1 MNEFIATAKKA
12 AMEAGKILRDGFLKH
27 HKLIYKKA
35 HFQAIVTSVDFASER
50 MIRRIIHAAHPTHA
64 MLGEERGMTSGT
76 PSPYL
81 WIIDPIDGTT
91 NYVHGVPMFNVAVAL
106 QKEGRTIVGVVYQP
120 ITNEFFFAVRGHGAW
135 LNDGRV
141 RVSSQTNIQKAYGFI
156 EWTAEEQKINKK
168 GLAIFTRLRNRHIRI
183 RNIGSGAL
191 VFSYVGASRS
201 EYAISV
207 DSKLWDVAA
216 ASLIVREAGGRVT
229 DFKGRDPERVWRDDP
244 FGTCPL
250 LATNGK
256 MHRALLQLV
265 QK

>member
-1 MNEFIATAKKA
+1 
-12 AMEAGKILRDGFLKH
+12 MEAGKILLAGFQKQHTIL
-27 HKLIYKKA
+27 YKKA
-35 HFQAIVTSVDFASER
+35 HYQAIVTSVDFASER
-50 MIRRIIHAAHPTHA
+50 AIRSIIHRAHPAHA
-64 MLGEERGMTSGT
+64 ILGEECGITSGA

-81 WIIDPIDGTT
+81 WIIDPVDGTT
-91 NYVHGVPMFNVAVAL
+91 NYVHGVPMFNVTIAL
-106 QKEGRTIVGVVYQP
+106 QKEGRMIVGIVYQP
-120 ITNEFFFAVRGHGAW
+120 ITNELFFAARGRGAW
-135 LNDGRV
+135 YNDHRIH
-141 RVSSQTNIQKAYGFI
+141 VSSQTNIRKAYGFI
-156 EWTAEEQKINKK
+156 EWTAEEPEINKK

-229 DFKGRDPERVWRDDP
+229 DFKGRDPEQVWRDDP

-256 MHRALLQLV
+256 IHKQLLKFV
-265 QK
+265 S